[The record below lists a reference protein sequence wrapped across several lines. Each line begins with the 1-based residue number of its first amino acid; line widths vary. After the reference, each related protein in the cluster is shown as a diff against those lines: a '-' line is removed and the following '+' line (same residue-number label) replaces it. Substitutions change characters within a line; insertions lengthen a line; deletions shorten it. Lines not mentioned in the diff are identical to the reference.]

1 MLAPDFFH
9 VDCALTQQRLH
20 CLFVIEAGSRYVRV
34 LGITAHPDGLA
45 RRLSGWPA
53 AWEKSAASGDR
64 ASGPAVPEGRHARPE
79 IAKGAAR
86 PGRPA
91 GTDRPDR
98 GSQGFGF
105 GSCCQL
111 VPFHFSMKE
120 MCLVYWSPSPIAQA

>member
-64 ASGPAVPEGRHARPE
+64 ASGPRCLRAGTRGRRSQRVLRDPDVRPE
-79 IAKGAAR
+79 LTALIGVL
-86 PGRPA
+86 
-91 GTDRPDR
+91 R
-98 GSQGFGF
+98 GSG
-105 GSCCQL
+105 L
-111 VPFHFSMKE
+111 VAAASW
-120 MCLVYWSPSPIAQA
+120 CRSISQ